1 MSELQKFIFDGLPVR
16 GHLVRLTADWRELL
30 RRRGDAGQA
39 WPAPVRDLMGELTV
53 AAVLMQANIRFD
65 GALIL
70 QVFGDGPVK
79 LAVAEVQADLSFR
92 STAKVVGSVAPQDG
106 FVQVVNRHGAGRCA
120 ITLDPGAGQ
129 SGRQP
134 YQGVVAL
141 SDAHHQAYPN
151 VGSVLEHYM
160 RQSEQLETRLML
172 AADVNLAVGLLIQ
185 HLPVEGAANLG
196 RSVGVDDMASGEA
209 FNRIAHLTATLT
221 RSELLSLDTPTLLRR
236 LYWEE
241 PLRRFASEGAAPRF
255 ECRCSRD
262 RVGRMMQGLGRC
274 EVDDILAEQGRVEV
288 ACEFCARQ
296 FRFDSVDVGEL
307 FTPPRDQIPPTAAIN

>member
-16 GHLVRLTADWRELL
+16 GHLVRLTDAWRELL
-30 RRRGDAGQA
+30 QRRGDAGQA
-39 WPAPVRDLMGELTV
+39 WPTPVRDLMGELTV

-92 STAKVVGSVAPQDG
+92 ATAKVVGSVAPQDG
-106 FVQVVNRHGAGRCA
+106 FVQLVNRHGAGRCA
-120 ITLDPGAGQ
+120 ITLDPGAGP

-141 SDAHHQAYPN
+141 SDAHQQAFPN
-151 VGSVLEHYM
+151 LSRVLEHYM
-160 RQSEQLETRLML
+160 RQSKQLETRLML
-172 AADVNLAVGLLIQ
+172 AADADLAVGLLIQ

-262 RVGRMMQGLGRC
+262 RVGLMMQGLGRS